1 MGRTAY
7 PWGIQVRVLA
17 TVLGMKVAGP
27 DQLMDLLLTGFVEVT
42 GCTLQESQSS
52 ACRFQPAW
60 GLCMWAACGHRSPQ
74 MEVGGVLVLQNGS
87 GCVSDDL
94 YPCGRSEGSCDPT
107 ALSLLSL
114 LFGTG
119 ERLGDESLPPTDKV
133 RL

>member
-1 MGRTAY
+1 MHA
-7 PWGIQVRVLA
+7 PGISVISLQVSA
-17 TVLGMKVAGP
+17 SLGSVHVGSMWSP
-27 DQLMDLLLTGFVEVT
+27 F
-42 GCTLQESQSS
+42 SS
-52 ACRFQPAW
+52 D
-60 GLCMWAACGHRSPQ
+60 GG
-74 MEVGGVLVLQNGS
+74 GGVLVLQNGS
-87 GCVSDDL
+87 GYVSDDL